1 MIKELV
7 FFVLGGLGLFLY
19 GIKLMSEGL
28 QVLAGDRLRRIISA
42 VTDNRVLGVGTG
54 LLVTMIVQSSSVTTV
69 MVVSFVNAGVMQ
81 LSQAASVILG
91 ANIGT
96 TITGWILVLKV
107 HKYALPILGLGTF
120 THLFGR
126 SDKLRYIGQL
136 AMGFGLI
143 FFGLSLMKDGFAP
156 LKDYPGFTD
165 LMHQFGASSY
175 WRLLMSIAVGAGL
188 TMIVQSSSAML
199 GVTIALATVGLI
211 DFEGAA
217 ALILGENIG
226 TTITAQLAAIGA
238 TTNARRAAVFHA
250 LVNVVGVLVMVLI
263 FPFWIEAVDAIIPG
277 APGFVDPLTGE
288 RSNVTAHIS
297 MAHSSFNVTMVL
309 VALPILHYLV
319 RGVERLVKESKKIH
333 TSLRFL
339 HVSMIEAPT
348 LAIEQGQQEV
358 FHMAEIVQEML
369 EKTRAYYQ
377 DMSNSHMDLRDRVIR
392 LEKITDVI
400 QHEITVFMARVS
412 EAQMTARQSDEIRAI
427 VREADEL
434 ESIGDYCERL
444 VNYRSRALK
453 DGVKFSEAA
462 LADVQRHMEAVMRFY
477 ASIITHVRSG
487 ETAWMPE
494 VQTEGGTLKELAD
507 NIRNAHLA
515 RAARNEC
522 DPTAGIVFSDAIV
535 ALRRIRNHS
544 YNLAEAFIGEK

>member
-54 LLVTMIVQSSSVTTV
+54 LMVTMIVQSSSVTTV

-175 WRLLMSIAVGAGL
+175 WRLVISIAVGAGL
-188 TMIVQSSSAML
+188 TMVVQSSSAML

-250 LVNVVGVLVMVLI
+250 LVNVVGVFVMILI

-319 RGVERLVKESKKIH
+319 RGVERLVKESKKVH

-339 HVSMIEAPT
+339 HMSMIEVPT
-348 LAIEQGQQEV
+348 LAIEQGRQEV

-377 DMSNSHMDLRDRVIR
+377 DMSNSHIDLRDRVLR

-412 EAQMTARQSDEIRAI
+412 EAQMTTRQSDEIRAI

-477 ASIITHVRSG
+477 ESIITHVRSG

-494 VQTEGGTLKELAD
+494 VQTEGATLKELAD